1 MKAIRVHGFGAP
13 DEMKFEDVPDPAAG
27 PGQIV
32 VATRAVGINP
42 VETYVRAGAYPN
54 KPPLPYTPGS
64 DAAGIVESV
73 GEGVGDFK
81 VGDRVYTAGTISGA
95 YAEKILCEASQLYA
109 LPERVSFAQGAAINV
124 PYATA
129 YRALMQRAQAQ
140 EGETVLVHG
149 ASGGVGIASVQIA
162 LAHKMTVIGTAGSV
176 EGVKLLE
183 KQGVKYVLNHHDAGY
198 ISDALGATCGRG
210 IDIVLEML
218 ANVNLGVDLTILRRQ
233 GRVVIIGS
241 RGEATIDPRQAMSRD
256 AAILGM
262 TLFNVSP
269 DEMRLIHEYL
279 GRGLSDGTLNPVIGR
294 EFALQ
299 DAPRAHQAILEL
311 GALGKIVLTIDIAE

>member
-1 MKAIRVHGFGAP
+1 MKAIRVHQFGAP
-13 DEMKFEDVPDPAAG
+13 DEMRHEDVPDPVAG
-27 PGQIV
+27 PGQV
-32 VATRAVGINP
+32 VVSTRAVGVNP
-42 VETYVRAGAYPN
+42 VETYVRAGTYPN
-54 KPPLPYTPGS
+54 TPALPYTPGS
-64 DAAGIVESV
+64 DASGIVESV
-73 GEGVGDFK
+73 GEGVDNFQI
-81 VGDRVYTAGTISGA
+81 GDRVYTAGTVSGA
-95 YAEKILCEASQLYA
+95 YAEKILCEASQVYA
-109 LPERVSFAQGAAINV
+109 LPERISFAQGAAVSV

-129 YRALMQRAQAQ
+129 YRALMQRAQGK

-162 LAHKMTVIGTAGSV
+162 LAHKMTVIGTAGTR
-176 EGVKLLE
+176 EGEQMLE

-218 ANVNLGVDLTILRRQ
+218 ANVNLGVDLTILRRN

-262 TLFNVSP
+262 TLFNVAP
-269 DEMRLIHEYL
+269 DEMRAIHEYL
-279 GRGLSDGTLNPVIGR
+279 GRGLSDGTFHPVVGR

-299 DAPRAHQAILEL
+299 DAPRAHEAILEP
-311 GALGKIVLTIDIAE
+311 GALGKIVLVA